1 MGTRGPGTTSPAQAA
16 PATIDVQE
24 AIDHIG
30 FGRFQ
35 RRLLLVCG
43 VTWAADAAE
52 LLAIGFALPGIR
64 ESFGLGTT
72 GAGLVAA
79 AAFLGMLLGATF
91 WGTVSDRIGR
101 RAGFQATVAIFAVFG
116 FLSAFAPN
124 AELLFVCRF
133 LAGFGLG
140 GALPIDFSLMAEFLP
155 RRNRGRYLVLLESF
169 WALGTVAIALLAL
182 LIVPD
187 HGWRP
192 LLAASGVAAGL
203 LVWIRRRVPE
213 SPRYLVTAGR
223 ADEAARIL
231 HDVARDNGRTLPAR
245 ALASPPPEGA
255 GTLSGLWRPHVR
267 RSTVTLWIA
276 WFSIGLAY
284 YGLFVYLPTI
294 LADRGFSVVRTYG
307 YSLVLAA
314 AQVPGYLSA
323 AWLVERWGR
332 RPTLV
337 TYLAA
342 SGAFTVL
349 FAVAG
354 SEAAIIATA
363 ALMSFFALGAWAALY
378 AYTPE
383 SYPTAVRTTGMGWA
397 SGMARVA
404 AALVTLFGAT
414 VIAGSMAFALVFC
427 GVTFLVGAAA
437 VGLLGRETRGTA
449 LADSLGER

>member
-1 MGTRGPGTTSPAQAA
+1 MAAGTAS
-16 PATIDVQE
+16 IDVQE
-24 AIDHIG
+24 AIDRIG

-64 ESFGLGTT
+64 EEFGLSSGQ
-72 GAGLVAA
+72 AGLVAA
-79 AAFLGMLLGATF
+79 SAFFGMLAGATF
-91 WGTVSDRIGR
+91 WGTLSDRIGR
-101 RAGFQATVAIFAVFG
+101 RTGFQWTVAIFAVFG
-116 FLSAFAPN
+116 LLSAFAPSVEVLI
-124 AELLFVCRF
+124 ALRF
-133 LAGFGLG
+133 AAGFGLG
-140 GALPIDFSLMAEFLP
+140 GALPLDFSLMTEFLP
-155 RRNRGRYLVLLESF
+155 RRNRGRWLVLLESF

-182 LIVPD
+182 LIVPEW
-187 HGWRP
+187 GWRP
-192 LLAASGVAAGL
+192 LLGASGAAALL
-203 LVWIRRRVPE
+203 LVWIRRTVPE

-223 ADEAARIL
+223 PEEAAQVL
-231 HDVARDNGRTLPAR
+231 AEVARANGAAPPDAP
-245 ALASPPPEGA
+245 LAAAATGEA
-255 GTLSGLWRPHVR
+255 GTVGGLWRPQVR
-267 RSTVTLWIA
+267 RSTLTLWIA
-276 WFSIGLAY
+276 WFAIGLAY

-307 YSLVLAA
+307 YSLILAA

-332 RPTLV
+332 RRTLV

-349 FAVAG
+349 FAVAE
-354 SEAAIIATA
+354 SATAIVATA

-383 SYPTAVRTTGMGWA
+383 SYPTAVRATGMGWA
-397 SGMARVA
+397 SAMTRIA

-427 GVTFLVGAAA
+427 GAAFLVGALA
-437 VGLLGRETRGTA
+437 VGLLGRETRGEA
-449 LADSLGER
+449 LTDALRPQFA

>member
-1 MGTRGPGTTSPAQAA
+1 MSATAAQPAAE
-16 PATIDVQE
+16 IDVQE
-24 AIDHIG
+24 AIDRIG

-64 ESFGLGTT
+64 EEFGLGT
-72 GAGLVAA
+72 GQAGLVAA
-79 AAFLGMLLGATF
+79 SAFLGMLLGATF
-91 WGTVSDRIGR
+91 WGTLSDRIGR
-101 RAGFQATVAIFAVFG
+101 RTGFQWTVAVFAVFG
-116 FLSAFAPN
+116 LLSAFAPSVE
-124 AELLFVCRF
+124 ALIVLRLV
-133 LAGFGLG
+133 AGFGLG
-140 GALPIDFSLMAEFLP
+140 GALPLDFSLMTEFLP
-155 RRNRGRYLVLLESF
+155 RENRGRWLVLLESF
-169 WALGTVAIALLAL
+169 WAVGTVVIATLAL
-182 LIVPD
+182 LIVPAF
-187 HGWRP
+187 GWRP
-192 LLAASGVAAGL
+192 LLAVSGAAALL
-203 LVWIRRRVPE
+203 LVWIRRTVPE

-223 ADEAARIL
+223 PEEAARVL
-231 HDVARDNGRTLPAR
+231 ADVARANGTAAPAAAIAAER
-245 ALASPPPEGA
+245 GTGA
-255 GTLSGLWRPHVR
+255 GTLAGLWRPQVR
-267 RSTVTLWIA
+267 RSTITLWIA

-314 AQVPGYLSA
+314 AQIPGYLSA

-332 RPTLV
+332 RRTLV

-349 FAVAG
+349 FALAG
-354 SEAAIIATA
+354 TTTAIVLTA
-363 ALMSFFALGAWAALY
+363 SLMSFFALGAWAALY

-397 SGMARVA
+397 SAMARVA

-414 VIAGSMAFALVFC
+414 VIAGSMAFALIFC
-427 GVTFLVGAAA
+427 GTTFLVGAAA
-437 VGLLGRETRGTA
+437 VGLLGTETRGRP
-449 LADSLGER
+449 LADAL

>member
-1 MGTRGPGTTSPAQAA
+1 
-16 PATIDVQE
+16 
-24 AIDHIG
+24 
-30 FGRFQ
+30 
-35 RRLLLVCG
+35 
-43 VTWAADAAE
+43 
-52 LLAIGFALPGIR
+52 
-64 ESFGLGTT
+64 
-72 GAGLVAA
+72 
-79 AAFLGMLLGATF
+79 
-91 WGTVSDRIGR
+91 
-101 RAGFQATVAIFAVFG
+101 
-116 FLSAFAPN
+116 LSAFAPS
-124 AELLFVCRF
+124 AELLFACRF

-231 HDVARDNGRTLPAR
+231 HDVARENGRTLPAR
-245 ALASPPPEGA
+245 AVASAPPEGA
-255 GTLSGLWRPHVR
+255 GTLGGLWRPHVR

-276 WFSIGLAY
+276 WFAIGLAY

-349 FAVAG
+349 FAVAD
-354 SEAAIIATA
+354 SETAIIATA

-427 GVTFLVGAAA
+427 GASFLVGAAVVA
-437 VGLLGRETRGTA
+437 VLGRETRGTA
-449 LADSLGER
+449 LTDALGGR